1 VEYWH
6 SVGQEVPRGGRPR
19 TSHHPVNNTP
29 RSRRRDALAR
39 NFTRRFAREPQGLAE
54 APGRVNLIGEH
65 TDYNEGFVLPV
76 AIDRTVIAA
85 FAPRTDRQVRLYS
98 LEFDEEDSFSLD
110 SIERLSGD
118 AWSNYV
124 RGVAA
129 VLQEAGYPLTGLD
142 MAIQG
147 DIPIG
152 AGLSSSAAL
161 EVAVL
166 GASQRAAS
174 LAIDPRDQ
182 ALLAQRAENEFV
194 GVSCGVM
201 DQMAAVMGRR
211 DHALLIDCRSL
222 ETEAVP
228 LNLTAHDLKIVVAY
242 TGVTRALSDSAY
254 NQRRQECSR
263 AAQLLADA
271 IPTRPVATLRDLTS
285 KDLRTHEGRLP
296 DPLARRARHVVSEN
310 ERVLESVEALR
321 QGNLTRFG
329 QVLYASH
336 ESLARDYEVS
346 SPELDLMVDL
356 ARPLDG
362 VVGARMTGAGFG
374 GCTVN
379 LVRREAIDS
388 FREQV
393 LEVYRTR
400 TGLPAEMHECKA
412 VDGLRIIGEA
422 NAPASDR
429 PRD

>member
-1 VEYWH
+1 V
-6 SVGQEVPRGGRPR
+6 SAAAA
-19 TSHHPVNNTP
+19 T
-29 RSRRRDALAR
+29 RRDRDLAR
-39 NFTRRFAREPQGLAE
+39 SFARCFAREPQGLAK

-85 FAPRTDRQVRLYS
+85 FAARSDRQVRVCS
-98 LEFDEEDSFSLD
+98 LEFDEEDSFALD
-110 SIERLSGD
+110 DIERLKGD

-129 VLQEAGYPLTGLD
+129 VLQGVGYRLTGLD

-147 DIPIG
+147 DVPIE
-152 AGLSSSAAL
+152 AGLGSSAAL

-166 GASQRAAS
+166 GALQHAAT

-194 GVSCGVM
+194 GVGCGIM

-211 DHALLIDCRSL
+211 GHALLIDCRSL

-228 LNLTAHDLKIVVAY
+228 LNLAAHDLKIVVAH
-242 TGVTRALSDSAY
+242 TGVRRALSDSAY

-263 AAQLLADA
+263 VVQVLAQVIAA
-271 IPTRPVATLRDLTS
+271 RPAALRDITS
-285 KDLRTHEGRLP
+285 RDLSAHQGSLP
-296 DPLARRARHVVSEN
+296 DPLARRARHVVGEN
-310 ERVLESVEALR
+310 ERVLKSVEALR
-321 QGNLTRFG
+321 RGDLLTFG
-329 QVLYASH
+329 ELLYASH
-336 ESLARDYEVS
+336 RSLARDYEVS
-346 SPELDLMVDL
+346 SPELDLMVEL
-356 ARPLDG
+356 ARRLEG

-379 LVRREAIDS
+379 LVRQEAIDS

-393 LEVYRTR
+393 IETYRSR
-400 TGLPAEMHECKA
+400 TSLPAEMYVCEA
-412 VDGLRIIGEA
+412 VDGLRIIAGA
-422 NAPASDR
+422 NAPASRSPQD
-429 PRD
+429 

>member
-1 VEYWH
+1 
-6 SVGQEVPRGGRPR
+6 
-19 TSHHPVNNTP
+19 VNAGAP
-29 RSRRRDALAR
+29 ARRERALAR
-39 NFTRRFAREPQGLAE
+39 SFARRFARQPQGLAK

-76 AIDRTVIAA
+76 AIDRAVVAA
-85 FAPRTDRQVRLYS
+85 FSARSDRQVRVYS
-98 LEFDEEDSFSLD
+98 LGFDEEDGFPLD
-110 SIERLSGD
+110 NIERLEGD
-118 AWSNYV
+118 VWSNYV

-129 VLQEAGYPLTGLD
+129 VLQEAGYRLTGVD

-147 DIPIG
+147 DVPIG

-166 GASQRAAS
+166 GALQHAAA
-174 LAIDPRDQ
+174 LPIDPRDQ

-228 LNLTAHDLKIVVAY
+228 LNLSAHGLKIVVAH
-242 TGVTRALSDSAY
+242 TGVKRALSDSAY

-263 AAQLLADA
+263 AAQALAHVIGA
-271 IPTRPVATLRDLTS
+271 RPVAALRDVTS
-285 KDLRTHEGRLP
+285 KDLAAHEASLP
-296 DPLARRARHVVSEN
+296 EPLARRARHVVSEN
-310 ERVLESVEALR
+310 ERVRKTVEALR
-321 QGNLTRFG
+321 RGDLTTLG
-329 QVLYASH
+329 QLLYASH
-336 ESLARDYEVS
+336 QSLAGDYEVS
-346 SPELDLMVDL
+346 SPELDLMVEL
-356 ARPLDG
+356 ASRLEG

-379 LVRREAIDS
+379 LVRQEAIDS

-393 LEVYRTR
+393 LDAYRSR
-400 TGLPAEMHECKA
+400 TSLPAEMYVCEA
-412 VDGLRIIGEA
+412 VDGLRISAGA
-422 NAPASDR
+422 NAPASHSPQD
-429 PRD
+429 